1 MVHKLPES
9 VEVGPYTYRF
19 LRTEEADSDGGW
31 ALISYLRRIIGFGL
45 LCNERQMPNSLIHE
59 LVHAAASAY
68 GVELNEDQAK
78 ALANG
83 LTQALTSLELLPKT
97 MCLKDEDTR
106 VTHGN

>member
-1 MVHKLPES
+1 MAHRLPES

-31 ALISYLRRIIGFGL
+31 ALISHLRRIIGFGL

-59 LVHAAASAY
+59 LTHAAARAY
-68 GVELNEDQAK
+68 GVELDEEQVK

-83 LTQALTSLELLPKT
+83 LTQALTSLGLLPKT
-97 MCLKDEDTR
+97 MRLKGE
-106 VTHGN
+106 